1 MTLPKK
7 LIVLLVD
14 DHPLTLIGLR
24 LTLENSQ
31 LPFKSL
37 EILEATGVEEAL
49 ELTRN
54 HNPQIA
60 IIDLNL
66 RDGHGIELVRQL
78 KALCSTLRIVFYTG
92 SAQGM
97 SQNDLI
103 QAGGQGFLHKSTD
116 PELLTEALMSVYF
129 GGYYFGLDSPLDL
142 FSKAETPLKPE
153 LSLREMQVLRM
164 LAEDYS
170 KDNIA
175 FHLNISVRTV
185 ETYRSRLMKKLG
197 LHSTVGLLRYAIEH
211 GIIECPS

>member
-1 MTLPKK
+1 MTLRKK
-7 LIVLLVD
+7 LCVLLVD

-24 LTLENSQ
+24 LTLENSE
-31 LPFKSL
+31 LPFESL
-37 EILEATGVEEAL
+37 NILEATGVEEAL

-54 HNPQIA
+54 QDPQIA

-66 RDGHGIELVRQL
+66 RDGHGIELARQL
-78 KALCSTLRIVFYTG
+78 KTLCSTLKIVFYTG
-92 SAQGM
+92 AAQSM
-97 SQNDLI
+97 SQTELI
-103 QAGGQGFLHKSTD
+103 QAGGHGFLHKSTD
-116 PELLTEALMSVYF
+116 PELLAQALMSVYF
-129 GGYYFGLDSPLDL
+129 GGYYFGLDSPLAI
-142 FSKAETPLKPE
+142 FSTAETPLKPK

-197 LHSTVGLLRYAIEH
+197 LRSTVGLLRYAIEH
-211 GIIECPS
+211 GIIESPT